1 MQYYCLKFRFEYI
14 KNLVYIFFLN
24 TKDKKFMK
32 AVIQKVKSAS
42 VHVEQK
48 LISEIQKGYLIFV
61 GIHENDAQNDIDY
74 ITKKILNLR
83 LFKSKNS
90 YFDKSIKDIDGQILF
105 VSQFTLYGD
114 IKKGNRPSFSKAM
127 SSDKAKS
134 FYEDFLKGFKT
145 FYPKIKDGLFG
156 ANMQIF
162 LINDG
167 PVTII
172 LDSNK

>member
-1 MQYYCLKFRFEYI
+1 
-14 KNLVYIFFLN
+14 
-24 TKDKKFMK
+24 MK
-32 AVIQKVKSAS
+32 IVIQKVKSAS

-48 LISEIQKGYLIFV
+48 LISEIQKGYLILV
-61 GIHENDAQNDIDY
+61 GIHENDTQDDVDY

-83 LFKSKNS
+83 LFKSENS
-90 YFDKSIKDIDGQILF
+90 YFDKSIKDIEGQILF

-114 IKKGNRPSFSKAM
+114 TKKGNRPSFSKAM
-127 SSDKAKS
+127 APEKAKL
-134 FYEDFLKGFKT
+134 FYEDFLNSFKKL
-145 FYPKIKDGLFG
+145 YPKIKDGLFG
-156 ANMQIF
+156 ANMQIS